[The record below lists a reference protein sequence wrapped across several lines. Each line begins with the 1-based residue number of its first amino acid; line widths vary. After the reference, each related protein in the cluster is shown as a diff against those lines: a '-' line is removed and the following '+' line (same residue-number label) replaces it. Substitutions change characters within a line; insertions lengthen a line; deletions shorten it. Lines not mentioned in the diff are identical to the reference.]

1 MINFKKINIFNPI
14 RIISYVKS
22 HKKEVFWVWIIYQSI
37 KGIVTLIFIWIPLFF
52 YLIK

>member
-37 KGIVTLIFIWIPLFF
+37 KGIVTLSFIWIPLWF
-52 YLIK
+52 YLNK

>member
-1 MINFKKINIFNPI
+1 MINLKKINIFNPI

-37 KGIVTLIFIWIPLFF
+37 KGIVTLSFIWIPLWF
-52 YLIK
+52 YLSK

>member
-1 MINFKKINIFNPI
+1 MINFKKINIFNPV

-37 KGIVTLIFIWIPLFF
+37 KGIVTLSFIWIPLWF
-52 YLIK
+52 YLSK

>member
-1 MINFKKINIFNPI
+1 MINFKKINIFSPI

-37 KGIVTLIFIWIPLFF
+37 KGIVTLSFIWIPLWF
-52 YLIK
+52 YLSK

>member
-14 RIISYVKS
+14 RIISYMKS

-37 KGIVTLIFIWIPLFF
+37 KGIVTLSFIWIPLWF
-52 YLIK
+52 YLSK

>member
-37 KGIVTLIFIWIPLFF
+37 KGIVTLSFIWIPLWF
-52 YLIK
+52 YLSK

>member
-1 MINFKKINIFNPI
+1 MLKFKKINSFNPI

-37 KGIVTLIFIWIPLFF
+37 KGIVTLSFIWIPLWF
-52 YLIK
+52 YLSK